1 MRSRGNQGRAG
12 SSDWRG
18 LAAPCRHH
26 RRRPSGSS
34 LLASGSR
41 FQFELPLSLLDLPA
55 QLATISE
62 SERPGREIGS

>member
-1 MRSRGNQGRAG
+1 MRSRVNQGRAG

-26 RRRPSGSS
+26 RRRPSS

-62 SERPGREIGS
+62 SERVGREIGS